1 MSQALERIGFDVDWS
16 NPLAGA
22 LDSVI
27 RGAIKELGLDEYL
40 EKVSGDNEKLLE
52 TAREWRAAA
61 RGMQG
66 VVDDLQAE
74 RRALQRTWTG
84 EASEAF
90 GGTMSEFEKALQGEA
105 EDMITVAE
113 LLEMAA
119 ESCAEAEETMVV
131 LITEVVEALL
141 VAAATAAIVAILTA
155 GVGAAIGPLI
165 GAAGAAHRAMKA
177 VRITAKL
184 ADKLKDLADRMRAL
198 QKLRRARIKAKA
210 LWRNKNARKKLN
222 KNLKRIGN
230 KVVGAK
236 AAGAAIGAAPL
247 ANSVIEHHT
256 GVDVGEYVSEKTANI
271 RETVAEA
278 GNKAERELHDATG
291 LKEVRIGDKRW
302 DVEHQTPVGAEAP
315 KEKPPTEQQK
325 QYAGRPDSER
335 FTDRLAD
342 GAARSKPVREV
353 FG

>member
-27 RGAIKELGLDEYL
+27 RGAIKDLGLDEYL
-40 EKVSGDNEKLLE
+40 EKVSGDNEKLIE

-61 RGMQG
+61 RDMNG
-66 VVDDLQAE
+66 VVEDLLAE
-74 RRALQRTWTG
+74 RKTLQRSWTG

-90 GGTMSEFEKALQGEA
+90 GGVMTEFEKALKAEA

-119 ESCAEAEETMVV
+119 EACTEAENTMIE
-131 LITEVVEALL
+131 LITEIVEALL

-165 GAAGAAHRAMKA
+165 GAAGATHRAMKA

-184 ADKLKDLADRMRAL
+184 ADKLKDLADRMRAV

-210 LWRNKNARKKLN
+210 LWRNKNARKKIS
-222 KNLKRIGN
+222 KNVKRIA
-230 KVVGAK
+230 KKAAGAK
-236 AAGAAIGAAPL
+236 AAGAALNAAPL

-256 GVDVGEYVSEKTANI
+256 GVDVGEWASEKAAGVT
-271 RETVAEA
+271 EKVSDA
-278 GNKAERELHDATG
+278 GNRAERAIHDATG
-291 LKEVRIGDKRW
+291 IKEVHVGDKSW
-302 DVEHQTPVGAEAP
+302 DLEHQTDNPAAP
-315 KEKPPTEQQK
+315 KAEQPTEQQK
-325 QYAGRPDSER
+325 QYADRPEPQR
-335 FTDRLAD
+335 FDERLAE
-342 GAARSKPVREV
+342 AVPRSKPVREV

>member
-27 RGAIKELGLDEYL
+27 REAIKDLGLDEYL
-40 EKVSGDNEKLLE
+40 EKVSGDNEKLAE
-52 TAREWRAAA
+52 TAKEWRTAA
-61 RGMQG
+61 REMHG
-66 VVDDLQAE
+66 VVEDLLAE
-74 RRALQRTWTG
+74 RKALQRSWTG

-90 GGTMSEFEKALQGEA
+90 GVTMTEFEKALKAEA

-131 LITEVVEALL
+131 LITEIVEALL

-184 ADKLKDLADRMRAL
+184 ADKLKDLADRMRAV

-210 LWRNKNARKKLN
+210 LWRNKNARKKIN
-222 KNLKRIGN
+222 KNVKR
-230 KVVGAK
+230 VVKK
-236 AAGAAIGAAPL
+236 AAGAKAVGAVVGAAPL

-256 GVDVGEYVSEKTANI
+256 GVDVGEWASEKTATA
-271 RETVAEA
+271 REKVAEA
-278 GNKAERELHDATG
+278 GNWAERELHDSTG

-302 DVEHQTPVGAEAP
+302 DVEHQTPVGPEAP
-315 KEKPPTEQQK
+315 KAEQPTEQQK
-325 QYAGRPDSER
+325 QYADRPDPQRFRER
-335 FTDRLAD
+335 LVE
-342 GAARSKPVREV
+342 GAAHAKPVREV

>member
-1 MSQALERIGFDVDWS
+1 MSAALERIGFDVDWS

-27 RGAIKELGLDEYL
+27 RGAIKDLGLDEYL
-40 EKVSGDNEKLLE
+40 EKVSGDNEKLAE

-61 RGMQG
+61 RDMQG

-74 RRALQRTWTG
+74 RRTLQSSWTG
-84 EASEAF
+84 AASEAF
-90 GGTMSEFEKALQGEA
+90 GGTMTEFEKALKGEA

-113 LLEMAA
+113 LLETAA
-119 ESCAEAEETMVV
+119 ESCTEAENTMIE
-131 LITEVVEALL
+131 LITEIVEALL
-141 VAAATAAIVAILTA
+141 VAAATAAIVAVLTA

-198 QKLRRARIKAKA
+198 QKLRRARIRAKA
-210 LWRNKNARKKLN
+210 LWRNKNARKKL
-222 KNLKRIGN
+222 KTGVKQVVKR
-230 KVVGAK
+230 
-236 AAGAAIGAAPL
+236 AAGAKMVGAAADAAPL

-256 GVDVGEYVSEKTANI
+256 GVDVGEKVHHAANTA
-271 RETVAEA
+271 EGV
-278 GNKAERELHDATG
+278 LHDATG
-291 LKEVRIGDKRW
+291 LKAVHLGDRTW
-302 DVEHQTPVGAEAP
+302 DVEHQESGSSGPQ
-315 KEKPPTEQQK
+315 TEQQK
-325 QYAGRPDSER
+325 QYADRPDPKSFDE
-335 FTDRLAD
+335 RLAE
-342 GAARSKPVREV
+342 AAPRSKPVREV